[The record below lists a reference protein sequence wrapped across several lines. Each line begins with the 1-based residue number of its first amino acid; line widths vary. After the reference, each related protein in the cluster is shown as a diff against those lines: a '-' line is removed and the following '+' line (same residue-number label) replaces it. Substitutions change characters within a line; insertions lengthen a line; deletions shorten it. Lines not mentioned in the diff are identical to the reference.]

1 VTQQIHDDLI
11 MSLAVHHDDIAKPAN
26 QLEAKPLI
34 DADRPSIVSV
44 DFHFDAVKAPEEE
57 AVFALENDA
66 MKHCHA
72 LVVAAAVAL
81 TALPASAQTYPS
93 KPIKIM
99 VSTSA
104 GGATDIMARILG
116 HHITIRTG
124 QPHVIDNRAGASGNL
139 AMEAVARAAP
149 DGYTLGFANTGNITI
164 NPYLFKSMT
173 FDPLNDLI
181 PVGPIGTV
189 PLFLVINSKV
199 PAKTLAEFIAYA
211 KANPDKVSYAGAG
224 VGTTPDLTGGEFA
237 RRAGLD
243 KLVVVPFRGTAP
255 ATAAV
260 IGGEVE
266 VTFVSMGPHIE
277 FVRNGTL
284 RVLAAATPSRRPYV
298 PDVPTFAEA
307 GFPAFEMSTWFS
319 LFAPKG
325 TPKEIVDQ
333 LNLYTR
339 EVQAEPEARKRLEA
353 TFIDPLALTQ
363 GDFAA
368 LVKAD
373 AVKYERIVREQGIK
387 LE

>member
-1 VTQQIHDDLI
+1 MKHL
-11 MSLAVHHDDIAKPAN
+11 
-26 QLEAKPLI
+26 
-34 DADRPSIVSV
+34 
-44 DFHFDAVKAPEEE
+44 
-57 AVFALENDA
+57 FAL
-66 MKHCHA
+66 
-72 LVVAAAVAL
+72 VIAAAIAL
-81 TALPASAQTYPS
+81 SALPAAAQNYPS

-116 HHITIRTG
+116 HHITTKTG

-139 AMEAVARAAP
+139 AMEVVAKAAP

-164 NPYLFKSMT
+164 NPYLFKSMS

-181 PVGPIGTV
+181 PVGPVGTV

-199 PAKTLAEFIAYA
+199 PAKTLAEFIAYT

-224 VGTTPDLTGGEFA
+224 AGTTPDLTGGEFA
-237 RRAGLD
+237 RRAGL

-255 ATAAV
+255 AATAV
-260 IGGEVE
+260 IGGEVQM
-266 VTFVSMGPHIE
+266 TFVSMGPHFE

-284 RVLAAATPSRRPYV
+284 RVLAAATPTRRPYV
-298 PDVPTFAEA
+298 PDVPTFAEE

-363 GDFAA
+363 NEFAA

>member
-1 VTQQIHDDLI
+1 
-11 MSLAVHHDDIAKPAN
+11 
-26 QLEAKPLI
+26 
-34 DADRPSIVSV
+34 
-44 DFHFDAVKAPEEE
+44 
-57 AVFALENDA
+57 
-66 MKHCHA
+66 MKHLFA
-72 LVVAAAVAL
+72 LVVATAIAL
-81 TALPASAQTYPS
+81 SALPAPAQNYPS

-116 HHITIRTG
+116 HHITTKTG

-139 AMEAVARAAP
+139 AMEVVAKAAP

-164 NPYLFKSMT
+164 NPYLFKSMS

-181 PVGPIGTV
+181 PVGPVGTV

-199 PAKTLAEFIAYA
+199 PAKTLAEFIAYT

-237 RRAGLD
+237 RRAGL

-255 ATAAV
+255 AATAV
-260 IGGEVE
+260 IGGEVQM
-266 VTFVSMGPHIE
+266 TFVSMGPHFE

-284 RVLAAATPSRRPYV
+284 RVLAAATPTRRPYV
-298 PDVPTFAEA
+298 PDVPTFAEE

-325 TPKEIVDQ
+325 TPKEIIDQ
-333 LNLYTR
+333 LNVHTR

-363 GDFAA
+363 SEFAA